1 VAFVIEQFELSERH
15 ACRLLKVDR
24 GSYRYE
30 SAEEKGLPLKEQ
42 LLELAR
48 QKRRYGYRRLWALL
62 VKRDHQINIKRVYRW
77 YCEEKL
83 ALRRL
88 KRKKLSRPAMKDN
101 LISQP
106 NQEWAMD
113 FVFDRLETGRNMKLL
128 TLVDGY
134 TRECPA
140 IEVGAGL
147 GAAQVT
153 RALERV
159 ISERGAPA
167 ALRCDNGPE
176 FTSRH
181 LIGWCAERGIEL
193 RHIQPG
199 KPMQNAYVESFNGRL
214 RDECLNASWF
224 LNMADA
230 RRKIE
235 IWRNDYNAERPH
247 SALAYRTPVEFSRI
261 CAGLSHVS
269 VTPPV
274 SPPASI

>member
-1 VAFVIEQFELSERH
+1 M
-15 ACRLLKVDR
+15 KR
-24 GSYRYE
+24 G
-30 SAEEKGLPLKEQ
+30 
-42 LLELAR
+42 
-48 QKRRYGYRRLWALL
+48 
-62 VKRDHQINIKRVYRW
+62 HQINIKRVYRW
-77 YCEEKL
+77 YREEKL

-88 KRKKLSRPAMKDN
+88 KRKQLSRPAMKDA
-101 LISQP
+101 LISRP

-113 FVFDRLETGRNMKLL
+113 FVFDRLETGRNLKLL

-147 GAAQVT
+147 GAGQVT
-153 RALERV
+153 RVLERV
-159 ISERGAPA
+159 IGERGSPA

-235 IWRNDYNAERPH
+235 TWRQDYNAERPH
-247 SALAYRTPVEFSRI
+247 SSLAYCTPTEFFRSCSGVPGI
-261 CAGLSHVS
+261 VS
-269 VTPPV
+269 ATPPV
-274 SPPASI
+274 CSPASV